1 MPADRVG
8 STAAAQ
14 PVQQTERAGPQT
26 EAPVLEVVPGM
37 RGPVVGQLQAVLIKL
52 GLMKDCV
59 ANRDEYYGPG
69 TQEVV
74 KRFQQQCGLKVDG
87 RVGKKT
93 WAALLS
99 A

>member
-1 MPADRVG
+1 MPAVA
-8 STAAAQ
+8 SPAAPTAAPAQ
-14 PVQQTERAGPQT
+14 QTDAPVQQT

-74 KRFQQQCGLKVDG
+74 KRFQTQCGLKVDG

>member
-1 MPADRVG
+1 MH
-8 STAAAQ
+8 
-14 PVQQTERAGPQT
+14 
-26 EAPVLEVVPGM
+26 EVVPGM

-74 KRFQQQCGLKVDG
+74 KRFQKQCGLKVDG